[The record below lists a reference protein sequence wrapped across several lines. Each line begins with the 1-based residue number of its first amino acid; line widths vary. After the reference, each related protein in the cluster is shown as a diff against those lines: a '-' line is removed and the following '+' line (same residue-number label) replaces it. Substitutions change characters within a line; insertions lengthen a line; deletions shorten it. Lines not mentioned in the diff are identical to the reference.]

1 MTIYMS
7 RAWLLIL
14 LVVGSAM
21 SQSEILVL
29 EDQWDVA
36 DLATVRLEPHKF
48 PMLPATVQTDLVL
61 RGCTIPQPWLADTPE
76 NVIRGNFLASGE
88 NAWAVL
94 CSRQLRSSV
103 LVYVEGFEAPVELN
117 PRADREFLQVV
128 TPSGEIGYSRGIFT
142 ASPTYIQEKLERYGV
157 PLSGNLDHD
166 GIADAFLEK
175 GSTVWYYSDGSWL
188 QLPGSD

>member
-1 MTIYMS
+1 MS
-7 RAWLLIL
+7 RAWLLIF

-21 SQSEILVL
+21 SQSEILVQ

-36 DLATVRLEPHKF
+36 DLATVRLEPHTF
-48 PMLPATVQTDLVL
+48 PVLPATVQTDLVL

-103 LVYVEGFEAPVELN
+103 LVYVEGFEAAVELN
-117 PRADREFLQVV
+117 LRADREFPLTALQFAFSLFRGTAACLKWLARTMV
-128 TPSGEIGYSRGIFT
+128 TDHDAPVAPLVRLSWRHSRG
-142 ASPTYIQEKLERYGV
+142 
-157 PLSGNLDHD
+157 
-166 GIADAFLEK
+166 FLR
-175 GSTVWYYSDGSWL
+175 ST
-188 QLPGSD
+188 